1 MALVGSKKRVALVYG
16 NLPTVE
22 EIDQF
27 MLIADEY
34 DLTVISSESICG
46 YLTQNSYFHNLPC
59 IPLAD
64 YEENTTYLPGL
75 ENALRGFDVVIIKE
89 RLGMYAYQAVKS
101 KWRNR
106 FRLISW
112 VDNAVVRPGEDVT
125 MMRTVRAEVSGAA
138 DGFIVQSEAVRN
150 ALLLEGIEEKRIACF
165 FPWVETRTIRSGK
178 ARAEALGKLGLNDT
192 DFVICHFGQIEWEE
206 GLTDLLNAIKMMQ
219 SVDKTLSERLKVI
232 LCGIGSYATELR
244 DRTVQMGLERQ
255 FLYIAPTREAVQTTL
270 AAADCMYYAVVP
282 ARDRIDAEPYRMIS
296 AMSVGLPI
304 LAPRGIL
311 IQEFV
316 GKHRIDFCSQS
327 TESLVKAIKKS
338 AYSKVLRDD
347 VARKCMQSLAGSK
360 EKAER
365 QMRKFFADILKLSI
379 SADGGAID
387 HQVIEVES
395 LINNKQY
402 LQAIDIIES
411 IFKIDNIPLHHRANL
426 LRLIGDSFTK
436 LGDGD
441 AGKNAY
447 QQSLELDPYAPKSY
461 IGLGTVALTKQNYE
475 SAVIQFQKAVSLA
488 PDDEMASL
496 GLGLAF
502 QGMGEFN
509 EASNWVVKSLE
520 IRPNNT
526 VALYTLVQVA
536 HERNC
541 FIEAEK
547 ALAAFVKEHPGDH
560 NMLYTLGAIRFKAG
574 MMQEALENAEEILKI
589 DPYNDRAMSLR
600 DQIRRSIS
608 GKAETFNG

>member
-1 MALVGSKKRVALVYG
+1 MAMVGSKKRVALVYG

-59 IPLAD
+59 MALPD

-75 ENALRGFDVVIIKE
+75 ENALRGFDLVIIKE
-89 RLGMYAYQAVKS
+89 RLGMYAYQAVKA

-106 FRLISW
+106 FRLICW
-112 VDNAVVRPGEDVT
+112 VDNAAVRPGEDVT
-125 MMRTVRAEVSGAA
+125 MMRTVRSEVTAGS
-138 DGFIVQSEAVRN
+138 DGFIVQSDAVRH
-150 ALLLEGIEEKRIACF
+150 ALSMEGIEAKRMMSF
-165 FPWVETRTIRSGK
+165 VPWVETRIKRSGK
-178 ARAEALGKLGLNDT
+178 GRAEALRQLGLSDT

-206 GLTDLLNAIKMMQ
+206 SLVDLLSALKMMQ
-219 SVDKTLSERLKVI
+219 SVDKSLGARLKVV

-244 DRTVQMGLERQ
+244 DRAVQMGLDRQ
-255 FLYIAPTREAVQTTL
+255 FVYVAPTREAVQTTL

-282 ARDRIDAEPYRMIS
+282 ARDRIDAEPYRIIS

-304 LAPRGIL
+304 LAPRNIL
-311 IQEFV
+311 IQEFT
-316 GKHRIDFCSQS
+316 GKHRIDFCAQS
-327 TESLVKAIKKS
+327 PESLVGALKKV
-338 AYSKVLRDD
+338 AYSKVLRNDI
-347 VARKCMQSLAGSK
+347 ARKCLQSLNNQK
-360 EKAER
+360 EKAQKE
-365 QMRKFFADILKLSI
+365 MRALFNDVLKLSVTV
-379 SADGGAID
+379 DGSAID
-387 HQVIEVES
+387 HQVIEVET

-402 LQAIDIIES
+402 VQAIDIIES
-411 IFKIDNIPLHHRANL
+411 IFKMPNIPLHHRANL

-447 QQSLELDPYAPKSY
+447 QQSIEIDPYAPRSY

-475 SAVIQFQKAVSLA
+475 SAVLQFQKAVSLA

-502 QGMGEFN
+502 QGMGEFT

-520 IRPNNT
+520 IRPDHT
-526 VALYTLVQVA
+526 VALYTLVQIA
-536 HERNC
+536 HERHQYS
-541 FIEAEK
+541 EAEK
-547 ALAAFVKEHPGDH
+547 ALTCYVQQHPGDH

-574 MMQEALENAEEILKI
+574 MMEDALSIAEDLLKT
-589 DPYNDRAMSLR
+589 DPYNERAMALR
-600 DQIRRSIS
+600 DQIQNGLSS
-608 GKAETFNG
+608 KAETFNG

>member
-1 MALVGSKKRVALVYG
+1 MVGSKKRVALVYG

-59 IPLAD
+59 IALAD

-75 ENALRGFDVVIIKE
+75 ENALRGFDLVIIKE
-89 RLGMYAYQAVKS
+89 RLGMYAYQAVKA

-106 FRLISW
+106 FRLICW

-125 MMRTVRAEVSGAA
+125 MMRTVRSEVTSAA
-138 DGFIVQSEAVRN
+138 DGFIVQSEAVRS
-150 ALLLEGIEEKRIACF
+150 ALEIEGIEQKRIMSF
-165 FPWVETRTIRSGK
+165 PPWVETRVKRSGK
-178 ARAEALGKLGLNDT
+178 NRAQALQKLGLSDT

-206 GLTDLLNAIKMMQ
+206 SLVDLLNALKMMQ
-219 SVDKTLSERLKVI
+219 STDKNLAARLKVV
-232 LCGIGSYATELR
+232 LCGIGSYGTELR
-244 DRTVQMGLERQ
+244 DRAVQMGLDRQ
-255 FLYIAPTREAVQTTL
+255 FIYVAPTREALETTL
-270 AAADCMYYAVVP
+270 TAADCMYYGLVP
-282 ARDRIDAEPYRMIS
+282 ARDRIDAEPYRIIS
-296 AMSVGLPI
+296 AMTVGLPL
-304 LAPRGIL
+304 LAPRNIL
-311 IQEFV
+311 VQEFA

-327 TESLVKAIKKS
+327 ITSLVGAITKV
-338 AYSKVLRDD
+338 AYSKVLRND
-347 VARKCMQSLAGSK
+347 VARKCQQSLNNQK
-360 EKAER
+360 EKAQKE
-365 QMRKFFADILKLSI
+365 MREIFSSVHKLAASVD
-379 SADGGAID
+379 ANAID

-402 LQAIDIIES
+402 VQAIDIIES
-411 IFKIDNIPLHHRANL
+411 IFKIPNIPLHHRANL

-447 QQSLELDPYAPKSY
+447 QQSIEIDSYAPKTY

-520 IRPNNT
+520 MRPENT
-526 VALYTLVQVA
+526 VALYTLVQIA
-536 HERNC
+536 HELHNYS
-541 FIEAEK
+541 EAEK
-547 ALAAFVKEHPGDH
+547 ALSRYMKQHPGDH

-574 MMQEALENAEEILKI
+574 MMDEALEIAKELLRL
-589 DPYNDRAMSLR
+589 DPYNERAISLR
-600 DQIRRSIS
+600 DQVQRSLS
-608 GKAETFNG
+608 SKAETLNG